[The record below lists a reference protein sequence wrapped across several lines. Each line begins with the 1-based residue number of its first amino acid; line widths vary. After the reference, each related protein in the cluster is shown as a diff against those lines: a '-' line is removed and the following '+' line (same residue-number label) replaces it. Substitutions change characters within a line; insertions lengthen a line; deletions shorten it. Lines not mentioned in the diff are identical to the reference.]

1 MISGKRASRS
11 RNCEKLKTSV
21 YSMTFQNLKEEIIK
35 QFDEKFAEIYEV
47 ADNRRLNFLNSEMK
61 EFFVSALLK
70 AAQAGAEAGRIRD
83 TEEYIYRNQNES
95 IGEQSR
101 QLKEFFGEK

>member
-1 MISGKRASRS
+1 
-11 RNCEKLKTSV
+11 
-21 YSMTFQNLKEEIIK
+21 MTFQNLKEEIIK

-47 ADNRRLNFLNSEMK
+47 AGNRRLNFLNSEMK